1 MPNNHLTALR
11 EAVHSLRAAIDLD
24 ASVAALAS
32 SANAT
37 TTTLL
42 KTVRAEI
49 PAFGESR
56 NRDIAPE
63 LARHCALH
71 TAELARLLTIDKD
84 SDFEFV
90 RQHVQQRAGQRF
102 PLESIL
108 HAYRTGH
115 KVYSRWLRQNLRA
128 KAHDGDRTEVV
139 AAAVAEFALA
149 YTDTISTIAAE
160 VYVDSTRLMA
170 QVAGDQR
177 AELLNILLG
186 GYDESDRRVSQV
198 LGDAGY
204 LQHRQ
209 QYCIAIARSVDALE
223 MRQPERARRLA
234 NAVGAALQDSGLR
247 SHVDVRDN
255 KVIAVC
261 AATYRV
267 SGWTLPLVPLSE
279 HVVPGLS
286 LLGNAVLVGVS
297 ADVQATSEIPRAFN
311 QALTALE
318 MASLSRRVVSIV
330 NTTLHDL
337 MVQTS
342 SDQLRELT
350 PAWTTNFYRADDR
363 SRGALSKTLRAYAAA
378 SMNVLKASAAL
389 HLHPNS
395 VYARLNKIERLSGLD
410 PKSFRDFREL
420 LIVCDL
426 RAD

>member
-1 MPNNHLTALR
+1 MSNHHLTALGD
-11 EAVHSLRAAIDLD
+11 ALSTLRAAVDLD
-24 ASVAALAS
+24 ASMASLES
-32 SANAT
+32 SADAT

-42 KTVRAEI
+42 KTVGAEV

-56 NRDIAPE
+56 NPDIAPE
-63 LARHCALH
+63 LAGHCARH
-71 TAELARLLTIDKD
+71 TAELMRLITIGVD
-84 SDFEFV
+84 SDFDFV
-90 RQHVQQRAGQRF
+90 RQHVQQRAAQRF

-108 HAYRTGH
+108 HAYRVGH
-115 KVYSRWLRQNLRA
+115 KVYSRWLRQNFRA
-128 KAHDGDRTEVV
+128 KAHDGGRAEVV

-149 YTDTISTIAAE
+149 YTDATSTIAAE
-160 VYVDSTRLMA
+160 VYVDRTRLMA

-177 AELLNILLG
+177 AELLSILLG

-198 LGDAGY
+198 LRDAGY
-204 LQHRQ
+204 LGHRQ
-209 QYCIAIARSVDALE
+209 QYCVAIARSVDALE

-247 SHVDVRDN
+247 HLVDVRDN

-267 SGWTLPLVPLSE
+267 SGWTRPLVPLSE
-279 HVVPGLS
+279 HVVQGLS

-330 NTTLHDL
+330 NTALYDL

-350 PAWTTNFYRADDR
+350 PAWTRDFYRADDR
-363 SRGALSKTLRAYAAA
+363 SRGALSKTLRAYAATN
-378 SMNVLKASAAL
+378 MNVLKASAKL

-395 VYARLNKIERLSGLD
+395 VYARLNKIERLSALD
-410 PKSFRDFREL
+410 PKSFRDLREL